1 MDRRLGALAVGP
13 AGGGLLTDMVV
24 EPQIG
29 PFEVSVDDDG
39 IASVVF
45 SRPPANAFSIDVYE
59 ALGRL
64 SDAIAASDD
73 VRVVVLS
80 APPDARAW
88 CGGADL
94 NDFVGITPE
103 GRKERYDL
111 INRTLPRLYELDRP
125 VIAAINASAIGIGVI
140 LAASCDMRVTC
151 DAAFFACPEIDYGLV
166 AGGAGLFAWLKMPEG
181 RVREMVY
188 TGRRFSAA
196 ELSDTGFFNYIV
208 SRHEVLPKA
217 MEIARL
223 IAHKSLPAIKARKAT
238 SNALEGL
245 SWYDAYLLSQRASAS
260 LTAGEDGQEGIR
272 AFLERREPQFRDG

>member
-1 MDRRLGALAVGP
+1 V
-13 AGGGLLTDMVV
+13 TDLSPNI
-24 EPQIG
+24 EIG
-29 PFEVSVDDDG
+29 PFRGRVDSRG

-45 SRPPANAFSIDVYE
+45 SHPPVNAFSIEVYE
-59 ALGRL
+59 AIGRL
-64 SDAIAASDD
+64 ADAIGASDN

-103 GRKERYDL
+103 GRKERYEF

-125 VIAAINASAIGIGVI
+125 VIAAINGSAVGIGVI
-140 LAASCDMRVTC
+140 LAASCDIRVASDT
-151 DAAFFACPEIDYGLV
+151 AFFACPEIDYGLV

-181 RVREMVY
+181 RVREMLY

-196 ELSDTGFFNYIV
+196 ELSDTGFFNYV
-208 SRHEVLPKA
+208 VPRDEVVPKA
-217 MEIARL
+217 IEIAGL
-223 IAHKSLPAIKARKAT
+223 IAQKSLPAIKARKAT

-260 LTAGEDGQEGIR
+260 LASGEDGQEGVR
-272 AFLERREPQFRDG
+272 AFLERREPRFRDG